1 MRAWLEEKREEL
13 MLPVKLSGYPP
24 TKWHIERNEIIDSI
38 LAELELKMTEGE
50 RRETLNYFQD
60 IMSSFVNYKTEWN
73 SPKCRKIRDLITGK
87 EAAMEPDIT
96 IKEKKNCLINWR
108 ERLIEMNDDS
118 DSRDYWSEEQ
128 YGDQSMF
135 DSILAALE
143 VKVTRA
149 EIEKFVEGSLCRA
162 MDSKKMADAVQCFL
176 RSIELVALA
185 ERPESVTEANRG
197 RDKLW
202 CEALVHELD
211 TRDVEKVTRYFN
223 FIRPIKETTDAD

>member
-1 MRAWLEEKREEL
+1 MKKMATNEMRAWLEEKIARDTEWL
-13 MLPVKLSGYPP
+13 K
-24 TKWHIERNEIIDSI
+24 HIEI
-38 LAELELKMTEGE
+38 LDALDVD
-50 RRETLNYFQD
+50 ET
-60 IMSSFVNYKTEWN
+60 
-73 SPKCRKIRDLITGK
+73 SP
-87 EAAMEPDIT
+87 
-96 IKEKKNCLINWR
+96 
-108 ERLIEMNDDS
+108 S
-118 DSRDYWSEEQ
+118 YSETKYNIGIYQ
-128 YGDQSMF
+128 A
-135 DSILAALE
+135 ILAALE

-185 ERPESVTEANRG
+185 ERPESVMEANRG